1 MWKREDRSS
10 DDGEQVEEHP
20 LAGITSAGGPRRP
33 SASERPAMRD
43 VVNIGKSVVIKG
55 ELSGSENLTIEG
67 QFEGK
72 IELRDNALTVG
83 PNGRIKAE
91 LLFAK
96 SVDILGRVT
105 GKVQAVDVV
114 SIRENGAVDGD
125 ITSPRLAIADGAHF
139 RGSVDMRRDKAE
151 ARPREQAAPKAP
163 GAPKGPVAPR
173 GPDASGKAP
182 DAPGRPSSPQRIGR
196 AAGGRQVR

>member
-1 MWKREDRSS
+1 MWKR
-10 DDGEQVEEHP
+10 DDVRQPDDDNDVEEHP
-20 LAGITSAGGPRRP
+20 LAGIASAGAPRRSP
-33 SASERPAMRD
+33 AERPTSRD
-43 VVNIGKSVVIKG
+43 VVNIGKSVIIKG

-83 PNGRIKAE
+83 PNGKIKAE
-91 LLFAK
+91 MLFAK

-105 GKVQAVDVV
+105 GKIMAVDVV

-125 ITSPRLAIADGAHF
+125 ITAPRIAIADGAHF
-139 RGSVDMRRDKAE
+139 RGSVDMRRESVE
-151 ARPREQAAPKAP
+151 AKPREPAIAKAP
-163 GAPKGPVAPR
+163 PVPKGPVAPV
-173 GPDASGKAP
+173 KAP
-182 DAPGRPSSPQRIGR
+182 VQPGQVPPPRMGGR

>member
-1 MWKREDRSS
+1 MWKR
-10 DDGEQVEEHP
+10 DDVVRPPDDSADVEEHP
-20 LAGITSAGGPRRP
+20 LAGLASAGGSRR
-33 SASERPAMRD
+33 SSGGDRPASRD
-43 VVNIGKSVVIKG
+43 VVNIGKSVIIKG

-83 PNGRIKAE
+83 PNGKIKAE

-105 GKVQAVDVV
+105 GKITAVDIV

-125 ITSPRLAIADGAHF
+125 ITAPRIAIADGAHF
-139 RGSVDMRRDKAE
+139 RGSVDMRRDSAE
-151 ARPREQAAPKAP
+151 TKPREAAAAKAPAAQAKAPAAPQQSPAP
-163 GAPKGPVAPR
+163 VPR
-173 GPDASGKAP
+173 V
-182 DAPGRPSSPQRIGR
+182 GRP
-196 AAGGRQVR
+196 AGGRQGR